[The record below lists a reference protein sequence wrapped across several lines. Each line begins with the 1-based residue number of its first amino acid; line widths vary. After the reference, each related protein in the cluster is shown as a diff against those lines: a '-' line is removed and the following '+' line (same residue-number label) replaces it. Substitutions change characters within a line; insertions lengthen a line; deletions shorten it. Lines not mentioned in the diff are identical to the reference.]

1 MAGKKQFSTFIV
13 DQLLFGVGVEKV
25 QEVIRYQEMTRVPLA
40 PPVVKG
46 LINLRGQIVT
56 AVDLRRRLG
65 LRERAATELPMNVV
79 IRHEDGTV
87 SLLVDEIGD
96 VLEVEEDAFE
106 LPPGT
111 LAGEARELIRGVYK
125 LKNMLLIALDT
136 DKMLNL
142 VTTAARGA

>member
-1 MAGKKQFSTFIV
+1 MAGKKQFSTFVV
-13 DQLLFGVGVEKV
+13 DRLLFGVEVEKV
-25 QEVIRYQEMTRVPLA
+25 QEVIRYQAMTRVPLA

-56 AVDLRRRLG
+56 AVDLRCRLG
-65 LRERAATELPMNVV
+65 LRPRATADLPMNVV
-79 IRHEDGTV
+79 IRHDDGAV

-96 VLEVEEDAFE
+96 VLQVEEESFE

-125 LKNMLLIALDT
+125 LKDSLLIALDT
-136 DKMLNL
+136 DKILNL